1 MRKGQNPAKMGLLA
15 YRPSQLGILLV
26 VYIPLQSEYFFDSLK
41 ILKYQLASIHQ
52 NTPEEY
58 NLHVFDNGSC
68 REVKDALHKLY
79 IDGWIDWLTLSQQ
92 NLGKAG
98 VLNWALRGMP
108 NEIICYSD
116 GDVYFRPDWY
126 GTSLKILKTFPETG
140 MVTSQP
146 CFFDSLRG
154 MGRAHFALRENQNF
168 EFSTRIADSSIAEEY
183 VRSIGNSPDLMARYA
198 QHSWEIVCN
207 KATGVEAVIGSS
219 PFQFMGY
226 KTALEKIL
234 PLPSTHGLN
243 KDDDTQITVRMD
255 ELGLLQL
262 STLKPYVYHM
272 GNQVDETT
280 LGEIQRDCV
289 EDVLNNDLA
298 VSVRSVRYQ
307 ITPAKKTVLWLIH
320 QMARVPFLKLLVQRF
335 YNLLFEY
342 YAREK

>member
-1 MRKGQNPAKMGLLA
+1 MRKGQNPAKMGFHA
-15 YRPSQLGILLV
+15 YQPEQLGILLV
-26 VYIPLQSEYFFDSLK
+26 VYIPMQSEYFVDSLK
-41 ILKYQLASIHQ
+41 ILKFQVASIHK

-68 REVKDALHKLY
+68 NEVKDELHKLH

-98 VLNWALRGMP
+98 VINWALRGMP

-116 GDVYFRPDWY
+116 SDVYFRPGWY
-126 GTSLKILKTFPETG
+126 ETSLKILKTFPETG

-154 MGRAHFALRENQNF
+154 KGRAHLALRDQQDI
-168 EFSTRIADSSIAEEY
+168 EFSTRIPAVSIAEEY
-183 VRSIGNSPDLMARYA
+183 VRSIGNRPDIMAKYA
-198 QHSWEIVCN
+198 QHTWEIVCN

-219 PFQFMGY
+219 PFQFLGY
-226 KTALEKIL
+226 KTILKKIL
-234 PLPSTHGLN
+234 PLPNTHGLN

-255 ELGLLQL
+255 KLGFLQL

-272 GNQVDETT
+272 GNQLDETT
-280 LGEIQRDCV
+280 LAEIQRDRV
-289 EDVLNNDLA
+289 NDVLKNKLS
-298 VSVRSVRYQ
+298 VSARTNHNQVTTV
-307 ITPAKKTVLWLIH
+307 KKTAFWVIH
-320 QMARVPFLKLLVQRF
+320 QMTRVTFFKSMWQRF